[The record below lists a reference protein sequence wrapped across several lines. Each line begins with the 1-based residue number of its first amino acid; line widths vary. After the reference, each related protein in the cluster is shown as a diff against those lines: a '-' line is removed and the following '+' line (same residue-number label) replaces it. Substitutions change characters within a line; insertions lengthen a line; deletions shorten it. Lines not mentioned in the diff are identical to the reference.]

1 MRYRI
6 QVNAAKHTHTHTH
19 IYIYIYIY
27 IYIDVFTKY
36 VQDHNIK
43 IAFKYLKNKTGF
55 KYLVMTLV
63 NKNCLHKIN

>member
-1 MRYRI
+1 MRYHI
-6 QVNAAKHTHTHTH
+6 QVNSAKTHTHTHTH
-19 IYIYIYIY
+19 IYI
-27 IYIDVFTKY
+27 DVFTKY
-36 VQDHNIK
+36 IQDHNIK